1 MPGWHGVN
9 QATPIAVVAKKETIT
24 RNNLTSEQ
32 DKEAYNRLRRVVAVS
47 VIFLLNNALHVL
59 CAHDCK
65 NAGLE
70 VALRLCVIRRLPLRL
85 LFNSINL
92 I

>member
-1 MPGWHGVN
+1 M
-9 QATPIAVVAKKETIT
+9 
-24 RNNLTSEQ
+24 Q
-32 DKEAYNRLRRVVAVS
+32 DKEAYNLLRRVVAVS